1 MLKQGFYYPIGSI
14 GEACDPK
21 AASTAGCGVRL
32 PANQAFFRSKN
43 FGPVAGFFGRSGKR
57 LGTMTF
63 LAPSVGVAS

>member
-21 AASTAGCGVRL
+21 AASISGCGVTL
-32 PANQAFFRSKN
+32 PANQPFFRSKN
-43 FGPVAGFFGRSGKR
+43 FGPAAAFFGRSGKR